1 MSVWAAKGLLQLG
14 MCWRVGMGI
23 RILIWNDAWVKNLEN
38 YELQRNELEEVKVR
52 HLSDVPN
59 QREGATRN
67 VFREDKLRCIF
78 SRLLVQ
84 NPVREAIRCLQGI
97 QMRLDL
103 GFRKVVVEEDSINVI
118 KKLQN
123 QKEDMSMIRDYIED
137 ARIESRDF
145 EECMFRYVGRNAN
158 ETAN

>member
-1 MSVWAAKGLLQLG
+1 

-38 YELQRNELEEVKVR
+38 YKLQRNELEEVKVR

-59 QREGATRN
+59 QRDGATRN
-67 VFREDKLRCIF
+67 VFCEDKLRCIF
-78 SRLLVQ
+78 SRLFVQ
-84 NPVREAIRCLQGI
+84 ILFEKRLGAFQGI
-97 QMRLDL
+97 QMGLDL

-137 ARIESRDF
+137 ARIE
-145 EECMFRYVGRNAN
+145 
-158 ETAN
+158 

>member
-1 MSVWAAKGLLQLG
+1 MKENIDRIQKRCILSHHSYRNLKRLFVQILFEVGGARVRRKKKLG
-14 MCWRVGMGI
+14 MRMI
-23 RILIWNDAWVKNLEN
+23 INN
-38 YELQRNELEEVKVR
+38 
-52 HLSDVPN
+52 HVPTSF
-59 QREGATRN
+59 AA
-67 VFREDKLRCIF
+67 
-78 SRLLVQ
+78 
-84 NPVREAIRCLQGI
+84 EAIRCLQGI
-97 QMRLDL
+97 QMGLDL